1 MSIVSNIYEELGLR
15 RLFSAPRDA
24 HLLIFIRL
32 WRLFAFGQCSIIIVQ
47 FFDELGMSAKQTGLF
62 MALTLIGDMLMSL
75 VLTHVADALGRRKV
89 LLWGAFMM
97 AFSGSV
103 FATTSNYYML
113 LFAAIIGVISP
124 SGGEIGPFRA
134 IEESTLAHILP
145 LDHRS
150 DIYAWYG
157 VLGGL
162 GASSGSMFGGW
173 LLTILKQRFEY
184 TTIEAYRA
192 AFWLYT
198 FAGVVKFIFSM
209 FLSKAVELDPAEGVQ
224 LPTQSNNTSA
234 ASSAAPSTSGSNSGT
249 ASETTPLVEG
259 NAPKRGLL
267 ARIMPNLSE
276 ESRRIVPLL
285 SLLFAL
291 DAFASSMS
299 SISWIAYYVARK
311 FSVPDSTLGSIFFTT
326 GIVGSFASLGGASIS
341 KRLGPLLTMVVTHLP
356 SSSILM
362 FIPVPTQVQITI
374 ALLIIRA
381 STATM
386 DVAPRQVFLSAV
398 VLKTERTAVMGW
410 VNVVKTGA
418 QVIGPYITGSLTAR
432 GMQWLCFVLS
442 GGLKVCYDLGIL
454 ATFMRVKLDR
464 DA

>member
-1 MSIVSNIYEELGLR
+1 MSVISNIFEELGLH
-15 RLFSAPRDA
+15 RLFTAPRDA

-47 FFDELGMSAKQTGLF
+47 FFDELGLSAKQTGLF

-103 FATTSNYYML
+103 FATTSNYYFL

-157 VLGGL
+157 VLGGI

-173 LLTILKQRFEY
+173 LLTSLKQKYGY
-184 TTIEAYRA
+184 TTLEAYRA

-198 FAGVVKFIFSM
+198 FAGIIKFIFSM
-209 FLSKAVELDPAEGVQ
+209 FLSSAVELDPAEGVQ
-224 LPTQSNNTSA
+224 LPTQNNSA
-234 ASSAAPSTSGSNSGT
+234 ASNTSSTASAAPSTAN
-249 ASETTPLVEG
+249 AIETTPLVEG

-326 GIVGSFASLGGASIS
+326 GIVGSFASLGGSSIS

-362 FIPVPTQVQITI
+362 FIPVPNQVQITI

-398 VLKTERTAVMGW
+398 VLKNERTAVMGW

-418 QVIGPYITGSLTAR
+418 QVIGPYITGYLTSR

>member
-1 MSIVSNIYEELGLR
+1 MSVISNIFEELGLH
-15 RLFSAPRDA
+15 RLFTAPRDA

-47 FFDELGMSAKQTGLF
+47 FFDELGLSAKQTGLF

-103 FATTSNYYML
+103 FATTSNYYFL

-157 VLGGL
+157 VLGGI

-173 LLTILKQRFEY
+173 LLTSLKQKYGY
-184 TTIEAYRA
+184 TTLEAYRA

-198 FAGVVKFIFSM
+198 FAGIIKFIFSM
-209 FLSKAVELDPAEGVQ
+209 FLSSAVELDPAEGVQ
-224 LPTQSNNTSA
+224 LPTQNNSA
-234 ASSAAPSTSGSNSGT
+234 ASNTSSTASAAPSTAN
-249 ASETTPLVEG
+249 AIETTPLVEG

-276 ESRRIVPLL
+276 ESRRLVPLL

-311 FSVPDSTLGSIFFTT
+311 FSVPYSTLGSIFFTT
-326 GIVGSFASLGGASIS
+326 GIVGSFASLGGSSIS

-362 FIPVPTQVQITI
+362 FIPVPNQVQITI

-398 VLKTERTAVMGW
+398 VLKNERTAVMGW

-418 QVIGPYITGSLTAR
+418 QVIGPYITGYLTSR

>member
-1 MSIVSNIYEELGLR
+1 MSVISNIFEELGLH
-15 RLFSAPRDA
+15 RLFTAPRDA

-47 FFDELGMSAKQTGLF
+47 FFDELGLSAKQTGLF

-103 FATTSNYYML
+103 FATTSNYYFL

-157 VLGGL
+157 VLGGI

-173 LLTILKQRFEY
+173 LLTSLKQKYGY
-184 TTIEAYRA
+184 TTLEAYRA

-209 FLSKAVELDPAEGVQ
+209 FLSNAVELDPAEGVQ
-224 LPTQSNNTSA
+224 LPTQNNAAASNTSSIA
-234 ASSAAPSTSGSNSGT
+234 SAAPSTGN

-326 GIVGSFASLGGASIS
+326 GIVGSFASLGGSSIS

-362 FIPVPTQVQITI
+362 FIPVPNQVQITI

-398 VLKTERTAVMGW
+398 VLKNERTAVMGW

-418 QVIGPYITGSLTAR
+418 QVIGPYITGYLTSR

>member
-1 MSIVSNIYEELGLR
+1 MGIISKVFDEVGLA
-15 RLFSAPRDA
+15 RLFAAPRDA
-24 HLLIFIRL
+24 HWLIFIRL

-47 FFDELGMSAKQTGLF
+47 FFDELGLSARQTGLF
-62 MALTLIGDMLMSL
+62 MALTLVGDMLMSL
-75 VLTHVADALGRRKV
+75 LLTRFADGLGRRKV

-97 AFSGSV
+97 AVSGST
-103 FATTSNYYML
+103 FAMASNYYVL
-113 LFAAIIGVISP
+113 LTAAIIGVISP

-157 VLGGL
+157 VLGAI
-162 GASSGSMFGGW
+162 GASSGSIFGGNM
-173 LLTILKQRFEY
+173 LSTLQDNYGYSRLES
-184 TTIEAYRA
+184 YRVT
-192 AFWLYT
+192 FWLYT
-198 FAGVVKFIFSM
+198 FAGVVKFVCTM
-209 FLSKAVELDPAEGVQ
+209 FLSKDVELEKEPSR
-224 LPTQSNNTSA
+224 LPT
-234 ASSAAPSTSGSNSGT
+234 
-249 ASETTPLVEG
+249 ETTPLVGQEQPQHPAG
-259 NAPKRGLL
+259 KGFL

-299 SISWIAYYVARK
+299 TISWIAYFVARK
-311 FSVPDSTLGSIFFTT
+311 FQISDSSLGTIFFTT
-326 GIVGSFASLGGASIS
+326 GIVGAFASLGGSSIS

-356 SSSILM
+356 SSSILI
-362 FIPVPTQVQITI
+362 FIPFPSNVAVTV
-374 ALLIIRA
+374 ALLVIRA
-381 STATM
+381 CTATM

-398 VLKTERTAVMGW
+398 ILKEERTAVMGW

-418 QVIGPYITGSLTAR
+418 QIVGPYITGQLTAVN
-432 GMQWLCFVLS
+432 MQWLCFVLS
-442 GGLKVCYDLGIL
+442 GSLKVLYDLGIL
-454 ATFMRVKLDR
+454 FTFMRVKLDR